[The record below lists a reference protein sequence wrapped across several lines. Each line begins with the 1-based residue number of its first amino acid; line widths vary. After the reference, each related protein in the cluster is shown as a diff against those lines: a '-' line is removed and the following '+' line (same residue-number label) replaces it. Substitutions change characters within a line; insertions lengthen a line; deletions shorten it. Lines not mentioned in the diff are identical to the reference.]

1 MYDVALILSGPGPN
15 PSPSPKFGL
24 GSLDYK
30 SKIMDLSILTFS
42 SKVPQG
48 INEVSY
54 RVTINERP
62 KVKAYSFKKMSVSN

>member
-1 MYDVALILSGPGPN
+1 MYNEINTV
-15 PSPSPKFGL
+15 
-24 GSLDYK
+24 SLDGAP
-30 SKIMDLSILTFS
+30 
-42 SKVPQG
+42 KVPQG